1 MTGAPVLLEEEEL
14 EEVTAHAEELIV
26 EEAARSRSPPS
37 CPDPG
42 TRGRVMAD
50 SDISSLRKRHAFLE
64 DFSDEFIRSTTVGDL
79 MKIETTAVKLKEI
92 ERSKDASDRLALNKP
107 WLPPSPR
114 WPRVQ
119 TTDGP
124 YFTLPGF
131 FLGPAALQLGCGCLP
146 GTIWA

>member
-50 SDISSLRKRHAFLE
+50 SDISSPE
-64 DFSDEFIRSTTVGDL
+64 QDC
-79 MKIETTAVKLKEI
+79 
-92 ERSKDASDRLALNKP
+92 
-107 WLPPSPR
+107 
-114 WPRVQ
+114 
-119 TTDGP
+119 
-124 YFTLPGF
+124 PGF
-131 FLGPAALQLGCGCLP
+131 HLHQSSRGFQQQMVRASPS
-146 GTIWA
+146 